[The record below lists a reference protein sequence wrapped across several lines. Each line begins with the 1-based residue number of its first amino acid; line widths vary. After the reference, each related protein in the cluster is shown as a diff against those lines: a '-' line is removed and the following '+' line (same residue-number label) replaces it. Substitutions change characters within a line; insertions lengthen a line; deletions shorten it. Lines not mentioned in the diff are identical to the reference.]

1 MKDKQVR
8 LKSGE
13 FNVVSQ
19 TNIGLIGLA
28 VMGKNLVLNMIDH
41 GFSVSVYN
49 RSPGKT
55 HSFLQEYVG
64 ESHLLSGF
72 ESLQDFVNSL
82 ERPRKILLMI
92 QAGQPVDQ
100 MISSLLPLLQPGDII
115 IDGGNS
121 HFKDSERRCDELA
134 RKNILFIGMGI
145 SGGEEGA
152 RHGPSLMPGGNKD
165 AWPFVAPIFQAIAA
179 KADGQPCCSWIGHGG
194 AGHYVKAV
202 HNGIEYG
209 DIQLICET
217 YGLLKNHLEISEEA
231 ISSIF
236 AEWNTRE
243 LDSYLMRISSIVLS
257 LKNQDGVSIVDTIL
271 DVVKQKGTGRW
282 VALDAIQ
289 AGVPLSLIIESVL
302 ARFLSEW
309 KEVRQQASRLLPG
322 IPIVFEKP
330 KDVGQ
335 FIEDTYQ
342 ALYASKIISYAQGFL
357 LLQKASE
364 DYQWNLNFGEIAL
377 LWRSGCIIQS
387 VFLDFIYAGFKKQ
400 PQAHSL
406 ILQDYFRTA
415 LQNAESGWR
424 RTVASAVARGFP
436 IPCLAAA
443 LTFYDGYR
451 TQDSALSLA
460 QALRDCFGAHSYER
474 KDRPRGELY
483 HTDWIGSKET
493 FLLD

>member
-1 MKDKQVR
+1 M
-8 LKSGE
+8 
-13 FNVVSQ
+13 VSQ
-19 TNIGLIGLA
+19 ANIGLIGLA

-41 GFSVSVYN
+41 GFSVSIYN
-49 RSPGKT
+49 RSPDKT
-55 HSFLQEYVG
+55 RSFLEEYSG
-64 ESHLLSGF
+64 DTHLLRGF
-72 ESLQDFVNSL
+72 ESLQEFVNSL
-82 ERPRKILLMI
+82 ARPRKILLMI
-92 QAGQPVDQ
+92 QAGAAVDQ
-100 MISSLLPLLQPGDII
+100 MIAQLLPLLQPGDIL

-121 HFKDSERRCDELA
+121 YFKDSERRCDELTS
-134 RKNILFIGMGI
+134 KNILFVGMGI

-152 RHGPSLMPGGNKD
+152 RYGPSLMPGGNKE
-165 AWPFVAPIFQAIAA
+165 AWPFIAPIFQAIAA
-179 KADGQPCCSWIGHGG
+179 KADNQPCCSWIGSGG

-209 DIQLICET
+209 DIQLICEI
-217 YGLLKNHLEISEEA
+217 YGLLKNHLDLSEEA

-243 LDSYLMRISSIVLS
+243 LDSYLMRISSLVLAV
-257 LKNQDGVSIVDTIL
+257 KNEEGVPIVDTIL

-309 KEVRQQASRLLPG
+309 KDVREQASRLLPG

-330 KDVGQ
+330 KDICL
-335 FIEDTYQ
+335 FTEDAYQ

-364 DYQWNLNFGEIAL
+364 EYQWCLNLGEIAL

-387 VFLDFIYAGFKKQ
+387 ILLDFIYSGFVKQ

-415 LQNAESGWR
+415 LQNAEAGWR
-424 RTVASAVARGFP
+424 RTVASAIARGYP
-436 IPCLAAA
+436 VPCLAAA

-451 TQDSALSLA
+451 TKDSALSLA

-474 KDRPRGELY
+474 KGEAREKHY
-483 HTDWIGSKET
+483 HTDWIGSKKT
-493 FLLD
+493 VLLD